1 MEQLQIGIIGVGRFG
16 RLHLKVFQQLPNC
29 KVIAVA
35 DTDKVLLQEIKE
47 EFNIERLYDN
57 ALDLIKDRSIDVIDV
72 VSSEDTHGPFAI
84 EAINNEKHVFIEKPI
99 ATRYKEAL
107 EIETLANL
115 KKVQVMV
122 GNISRFSTPYAS
134 IKKAIESN
142 KLGEIGSIRTKRNF
156 SKDWFDHFGKRVHPV
171 YESGIHDLDLILW
184 YVNSPCVEVYAT
196 ERNLSGYAYP
206 DLFSVILTFKNGM
219 VASLDSAWLYP
230 KGGPQNLVETLELD
244 GTIDA
249 EIEVCGMKGTAN
261 FQLSHS
267 GYSIW
272 TDEGVM
278 HPELTLWTTEQGHIG
293 GAIRAEL
300 SHFIY
305 QVRMNEISEISPL
318 GDSVEA
324 LKIADAIVQSA
335 TEKRIIIF
343 SA

>member
-1 MEQLQIGIIGVGRFG
+1 MKQLQIGIIGVGRFG
-16 RLHLKVFQQLPNC
+16 RLHLKVFQQLPGC
-29 KVIAVA
+29 KVVAVS
-35 DTDKVLLQEIKE
+35 DTDKVLLKEIVE
-47 EFNIERLYDN
+47 EFNIERSYNN
-57 ALDLIKDRSIDVIDV
+57 ATDLINDPSIDVVDV
-72 VSSEDTHGPFAI
+72 VSPEDTHGPFAI
-84 EAINNEKHVFIEKPI
+84 EAIKNEKHVFIEKPI
-99 ATRYKEAL
+99 ATIYKDAL
-107 EIETLANL
+107 EIERLAAQ

-122 GNISRFSTPYAS
+122 GNISRFSMPYAS
-134 IKKAIESN
+134 INKAIENN
-142 KLGEIGSIRTKRNF
+142 KLGKIGSIRAKRNF

-184 YVNSPCVEVYAT
+184 YINNPCVEVYAT
-196 ERNLSGYAYP
+196 ERNLSGYEYP
-206 DLFSVILTFKNGM
+206 DLFSAILTFKNGI

-249 EIEVCGMKGTAN
+249 EIEICGMKGTAN

-272 TDEGVM
+272 TDEGVV
-278 HPELTLWTTEQGHIG
+278 HPELTLWTTEQGNIG

-300 SHFIY
+300 SHFIH
-305 QVRMNEISEISPL
+305 QVRINKTSEIAPL
-318 GDSVEA
+318 SDSVEA

-335 TEKRIIIF
+335 TEKRIITF